1 MHNNIS
7 IKLNSVEEFLYTLYS
22 NTLGKVLYI
31 VQSTL
36 YESSIVV
43 NVNDFQ
49 VNYFSL
55 TIMYIYWIGIVL
67 SSLPANMA
75 FIWNFIIIDSI
86 N

>member
-1 MHNNIS
+1 MQKQTENCNIVSIASLSLYMHNNIS

-55 TIMYIYWIGIVL
+55 TIMYIY
-67 SSLPANMA
+67 
-75 FIWNFIIIDSI
+75 
-86 N
+86 